1 MSTVIEQAVQA
12 RLVASAPRMETVP
25 ATLRYDREDPFAV
38 SMAFPPPATLEGVE
52 VSWAFARELLAE
64 GMDGPAGLG
73 DVRVRPYGYD
83 RTVVEFHAPEGVAV
97 VHVRTSELRLFL
109 KRSQHLV
116 PAGREHQYLDWDQ
129 DLAQLLDG

>member
-52 VSWAFARELLAE
+52 VSWAFARELLVQ
-64 GMDGPAGLG
+64 GIDGPAGLG

-97 VHVRTSELRLFL
+97 VHVRTSELRHFIQ
-109 KRSQHLV
+109 RSQHLV
-116 PAGREHQYLDWDQ
+116 PAGREHQYLDWDG